1 MFGKIPKY
9 GARQL
14 MLVCL
19 WFILALACVRTLA
32 AQDNR
37 TISVVPD
44 QEQRSRIQ
52 AVDGYAYLSENMTL
66 AETRAT
72 AFANAKRQALEAA
85 RTYIES
91 RTKVENFQ
99 LQYDV
104 VMSDAEGS
112 VTVVEQKDHGVEDN
126 NRYHVWIKAEV
137 VYDLKPKKPEVFQ
150 AAIMD
155 KDAPLTVKVWTEKK
169 EYARGEAVIIFIEG
183 NRDFYGRIVSIS
195 PSGDLIQLLPNDYRQ
210 SGFFEGG
217 KTYRIPDKEDQFDLM
232 ITPPYGEEKIMVYA
246 SEVPLG
252 EVNLKSVGKGLGAFM
267 GREKDL
273 GQQTRSI
280 SVVGGLNR
288 QEKSAEFYEATWV
301 FSTKDSGG

>member
-1 MFGKIPKY
+1 MPTH
-9 GARQL
+9 GARRL
-14 MLVCL
+14 LLICWLFVL
-19 WFILALACVRTLA
+19 SLAWVRSLP
-32 AQDNR
+32 AQDNP

-72 AFANAKRQALEAA
+72 AFANAKRQALEAV
-85 RTYIES
+85 RTNIES
-91 RTKVENFQ
+91 KTKVENFQ
-99 LQYDV
+99 LQYDLI
-104 VMSDAEGS
+104 MSGAEGS
-112 VTVVEQKDHGVEDN
+112 VTVVEQKDYGVEDN

-137 VYDLKPKKPEVFQ
+137 VYDLKAKKPEAFE
-150 AAIMD
+150 AAIMA

-169 EYARGEAVIIFIEG
+169 EYARGEAVTIYIKG
-183 NRDFYGRIVSIS
+183 NRDCHGRIVSIS
-195 PSGDLIQLLPNDYRQ
+195 PNGDLIQLLPNEYRK

-232 ITPPYGEEKIMVYA
+232 ITPPYGEERIVVYA

-252 EVNLKSVGKGLGAFM
+252 EVNLKSVGKGLGVFT
-267 GREKDL
+267 GQEKDL

-280 SVVGGLNR
+280 SVVEGLNR
-288 QEKSAEFYEATWV
+288 QEESAEFYEATWI
-301 FSTKDSGG
+301 FSTKDSGDQP